1 MKCADFNFSSS
12 TCTSVYKGYDF
23 TKTLTFRNSDKTAID
38 LTNLTFVMIIKDSL
52 GGSTLLT
59 LNEVGDDVSTGLYLP
74 LPLTGQINLLI
85 TDADSAGIA
94 VGKYPYEI
102 RYTQSNGL
110 QFPFMEG
117 DIEFCDR
124 GF

>member
-1 MKCADFNFSSS
+1 MQCAEFDFSSS
-12 TCTSVYKGYDF
+12 TCTQVYKGYDF
-23 TKTLTFRNSDKTAID
+23 TKALTFTNADKSAVD
-38 LTNLTFVMIIKDSL
+38 LTNLTFVMTIKDAL
-52 GGSTLLT
+52 GGSALLT
-59 LNEVGDDVSTGLYLP
+59 LNEVGDDISTGLYIPTP
-74 LPLTGQINLLI
+74 LNGQINLLI

-94 VGKYPYEI
+94 VGKYPYEL